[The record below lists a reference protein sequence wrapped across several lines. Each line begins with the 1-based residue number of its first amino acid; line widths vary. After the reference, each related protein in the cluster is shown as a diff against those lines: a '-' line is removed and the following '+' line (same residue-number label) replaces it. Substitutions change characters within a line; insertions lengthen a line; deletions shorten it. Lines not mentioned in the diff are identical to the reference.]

1 MKRSTRQSAAWVSGL
16 LVVFMGLAVNVTR
29 AEEYGTFRAAYDAGQ
44 RFIAGGELAKSQP
57 ALEEALKLAPND
69 EERLKT
75 YRMLLV
81 PYRELPETAKMQEAA
96 DYIIAHSDR
105 AAEKSLT
112 RRAFLAFAHRRG
124 KLDAVIDGYEV
135 RLKKDPND
143 RVALFVLGE
152 AYDNLK
158 PKPERSAEL
167 LKRLASLEGQEGKP
181 QDVRESAK
189 LAAQLAK
196 SGKSKDAAELYEK
209 IAPLDHKL
217 EAWHWKEAAVA
228 WKKAGNNAKA
238 LEAAQLSAQH
248 AEERNEQL
256 AHFWNRQLGELFIDL
271 DEPALAIPHLER
283 AIEQTQI
290 EGYQKACRE
299 KLELAR
305 TQAAKKKP

>member
-1 MKRSTRQSAAWVSGL
+1 MIRSSSPSAWVSGL
-16 LVVFMGLAVNVTR
+16 FSLALLFAATPVR
-29 AEEYGTFRAAYDAGQ
+29 GEEYGTFTAAFQAGQ

-69 EERLKT
+69 DERLKT
-75 YRMLLV
+75 YRLLLI

-96 DYIIAHSDR
+96 DYIIIHSTQ

-112 RRAFLAFAHRRG
+112 RRAFLSFAHKRG
-124 KLDAVIDGYEV
+124 KLDAVIDGYEA
-135 RLKKDPND
+135 RLKKDPDD

-152 AYDNLK
+152 AYDRLK

-167 LKRLASLEGQEGKP
+167 LKRLAALEGQEGKP

-209 IAPLDHKL
+209 IAPLDHKQ
-217 EAWHWKEAAVA
+217 EAWHWKEAALA
-228 WKKAGNNAKA
+228 WKKAGNIVKA

-256 AHFWNRQLGELFIDL
+256 AHYWNKQLGELFLDL

-283 AIEQTQI
+283 AIEQTKI